1 MTKLRYS
8 HKKQIKKI
16 NKKVQILINPKL
28 KVGIKTISVKTITKK
43 RPMTTQVNISYT

>member
-1 MTKLRYS
+1 MKRLRYS
-8 HKKQIKKI
+8 HKKQIKK